1 MARISLE
8 HVPGEWLDKV
18 AHAEAYVPVLY
29 NELRES
35 KVYGWKAIKFIE
47 GWLKYQGQIASD
59 DNREQNYS
67 KVFKGT
73 ITDVRVLER
82 KTKNGDKVGSK
93 VEIVFDAPNVKG
105 KVTEQSITTGFL
117 EYEFN
122 PANYIF
128 EMAQANTLMEVAQ
141 ANIGNE
147 VWFRKV
153 LVSEDNLDMGDKVRY
168 VGNII
173 APGGGESSSNK
184 QKKSSAVNSE
194 ASQTDGD
201 DVLDV
206 LVDMVDSGDVEFT
219 DEQYAQVEKALGALG
234 ETGSAADA
242 LDVLAELEDF
252 QFARNVEEYADD
264 IERTAENI
272 VFEAYEQANWS

>member
-1 MARISLE
+1 
-8 HVPGEWLDKV
+8 
-18 AHAEAYVPVLY
+18 
-29 NELRES
+29 
-35 KVYGWKAIKFIE
+35 
-47 GWLKYQGQIASD
+47 
-59 DNREQNYS
+59 
-67 KVFKGT
+67 
-73 ITDVRVLER
+73 
-82 KTKNGDKVGSK
+82 
-93 VEIVFDAPNVKG
+93 
-105 KVTEQSITTGFL
+105 
-117 EYEFN
+117 
-122 PANYIF
+122 
-128 EMAQANTLMEVAQ
+128 MEVAQ

-184 QKKSSAVNSE
+184 QKKSSTVNSE

-206 LVDMVDSGDVEFT
+206 LADMVDSGDVEFT